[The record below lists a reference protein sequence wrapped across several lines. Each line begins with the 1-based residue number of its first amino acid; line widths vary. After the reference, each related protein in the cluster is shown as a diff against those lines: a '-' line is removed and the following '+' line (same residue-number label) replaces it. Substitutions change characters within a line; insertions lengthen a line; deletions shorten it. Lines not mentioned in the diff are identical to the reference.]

1 MKNKRL
7 FLLAIMLINS
17 LFIASSQTVKILNI
31 NNLEPI
37 SEVLVFN
44 QGENVHLLS
53 NNRGQIDIS
62 EFNLSDTLY
71 FQHTG
76 YKTRRAIVTEL
87 RKTPTIFLSESVV
100 RLSEILIAA
109 NKWEQKREE
118 ISHKINVIEKKDV
131 IFQNPQT
138 TADLLEASGE
148 VYVQKSQL
156 GGGSPMLRGF
166 ATNSVLLVIDGV
178 RLNNA
183 IYRQGNLQNIIT
195 LDVNIIDES
204 EILFGPGSVIYGSD
218 ALGGVMDF
226 HTRRPLLSS
235 NEKILFKTN
244 NLLRY
249 SSANN
254 ENTIH
259 SDFIIGGKKISS
271 VTSFTYSKYGDLKM
285 GTNGNNN
292 PQYVRENYVKQINGI
307 DSIVENTNKNIQ
319 KFSGYKQINLMQKI
333 RYKPNDLLDLIYSF
347 HFSKSSNIPRYDALR
362 QKKKNS
368 FKFAEW
374 NYGPQIWQLHSLKSI
389 FKRKNIF
396 FDEFKTILA
405 YQHYQESRI
414 TRKFNKSNQIT
425 QAEKVNILSL
435 NLDFHKEINNK
446 FRIFYGSEWIFNK
459 LDSKAKT
466 KDIKKNEEL
475 SNWTLPRYPDGK
487 NHYHS
492 FALYTTARFKPTKK
506 IVLNAGIR
514 YSYVFLN
521 STFENEY
528 YKIFNFNSTFTNK
541 NSAINGSLGL
551 GYQWSENSQWNV
563 HLSSGF
569 QSPNWDGL
577 GKVFTPKK
585 GVIIVPNPKLKPQ
598 YAYSFETGIIQYL
611 FKKSVKIDLSAFY
624 TIVNQPIV
632 QRKFLLNN
640 KDSLLYDKE
649 MNAIEAF
656 VNAKNGSIYGV
667 NFALFANLSKNFGL
681 KTFLTYTHGTD
692 NEGNRLR
699 HIPPLFGSSHF
710 IFQIPKFKADFY
722 GIYHAKVSSL
732 PNSEKGKDYMYAI
745 NKEGKLFSPSWYTL
759 NLKFTYTFLKT
770 MQLNFGIENLFD
782 ARYRPYSSGIVANG
796 RNFIVALYFII

>member
-1 MKNKRL
+1 MTYKRL
-7 FLLAIMLINS
+7 FLLGTILIKS
-17 LFIASSQTVKILNI
+17 IFIASSQTIKILNI
-31 NNLEPI
+31 NSLKPI

-44 QGENVHLLS
+44 QGKSVHLLS
-53 NNRGQIDIS
+53 DEKGKIDIS
-62 EFNLSDTLY
+62 EFKLGDTLY
-71 FQHTG
+71 FQHTA
-76 YKTRRAIVTEL
+76 YKISGIALSEL
-87 RKTPTIFLSESVV
+87 KKQTKIFLSESLINLEEV
-100 RLSEILIAA
+100 LIAA

-118 ISHKINVIEKKDV
+118 ISHKISTISKKD
-131 IFQNPQT
+131 ITLQNPQT
-138 TADLLEASGE
+138 VADLLESSGE
-148 VYVQKSQL
+148 VYIQKSQL

-195 LDVNIIDES
+195 LDANIIDES

-235 NEKILFKTN
+235 TEKTLFKTN

-259 SDFIIGGKKISS
+259 SDFTIAGKKISLVS
-271 VTSFTYSKYGDLKM
+271 SFTYSKYGDLKM
-285 GTNGNNN
+285 GTKGNNN
-292 PQYVRENYVKQINGI
+292 AQYLREKYVEQIKGI
-307 DSIVENTNKNIQ
+307 DSIVENKNKNIQ

-333 RYKPNDLLDLIYSF
+333 RYKPKDYLDLTYSF
-347 HFSKSSNIPRYDALR
+347 HFSKSSDIPRYDALR

-368 FKFAEW
+368 FKFAQW

-389 FKRKNIF
+389 FKQNNIF

-405 YQHYQESRI
+405 YQNYQESRI
-414 TRKFNKSNQIT
+414 TRKFKKNKQIT

-435 NLDFHKEINNK
+435 NLDFNKKINSK
-446 FRIFYGSEWIFNK
+446 FRIFYGSEWVFNE
-459 LDSKAKT
+459 LNSKAKT
-466 KDIKKNEEL
+466 RDIKKNEDL
-475 SNWTLPRYPDGK
+475 TTWTLPRYPDGK

-492 FALYTTARFKPTKK
+492 FALYTTARFKPTEK
-506 IVLNAGIR
+506 IVLNTGIR

-528 YKIFNFNSTFTNK
+528 YKIFNFNHSFTNK
-541 NSAINGSLGL
+541 NSAINASLGL
-551 GYQWSENSQWNV
+551 GFQLLTNTQINFN
-563 HLSSGF
+563 LSSGF
-569 QSPNWDGL
+569 QAPNWDGL
-577 GKVFTPKK
+577 GKVFSPKK

-598 YAYSFETGIIQYL
+598 YAYSFETGVIQYL
-611 FKKSVKIDLSAFY
+611 FKKSVKIDFSAFY

-632 QRKFLLNN
+632 QSKFLLNN
-640 KDSLLYDKE
+640 KDSLFYDNE
-649 MNAIEAF
+649 MNSIEAF
-656 VNAKNGSIYGV
+656 VNAKNANIYGT
-667 NFALFANLSKNFGL
+667 NFALYANLNKYFGL
-681 KTFLTYTHGTD
+681 KTFLTYTYGTD
-692 NEGNRLR
+692 NQGNRLR

-722 GIYHAKVSSL
+722 GVYHAKVSYL

-745 NKEGKLFSPSWYTL
+745 NNQGKLYSPSWYTL

-770 MQLNFGIENLFD
+770 MQLNVGIENLFD

-796 RNFIVALYFII
+796 RNFIAALYFII